1 MRIHLE
7 QLPESAKRVYRFEKR
22 RAVASGILESAG
34 HTFLLLIATAWFTSS
49 PLAKGVIVAG
59 GSVGLL
65 ISPWVVWATA
75 RLQWK
80 PNIAASRLFVFGAI
94 CLMAPA
100 VIPME
105 SVFIVGSVIGM
116 ATSSASIPLFTQIYQ
131 ENYPAL
137 VRGKLFSRTVMIRIS
152 SLIVFG
158 YLIGEALE
166 SDIGSFRWILV
177 LFGGAFLW
185 AALCVSRC
193 QVSRLQTS
201 ETLGWNRSLVWIVR
215 DRRFFWILTSWMLI
229 GFSNLMTLPL
239 RIEVLGSEKYGFE
252 YSPSQ
257 IAMLTVVVPSIVRL
271 IFSSIWGR
279 LFDRVNFFAIRIII
293 NMGLGLAIV
302 IFFTS
307 DNWNQFV
314 VASFIYGV
322 MAAGADVAW
331 HLWVTKIAPP
341 ERVADYMASHT
352 FLTGVRGALGP
363 VIGFLALEYFSKD
376 WIPGCVMVLVLAAC
390 YLLVPEWRSEQARR
404 KAI

>member
-34 HTFLLLIATAWFTSS
+34 HTFLLLIATAWFASS

-80 PNIAASRLFVFGAI
+80 PNVAASRLFVFGAF
-94 CLMAPA
+94 CLLAPA
-100 VIPME
+100 VFPME
-105 SVFIVGSVIGM
+105 SVFIFGSVVGM

-166 SDIGSFRWILV
+166 TDIGSFRWILV

-185 AALCVSRC
+185 AAVCVSRC
-193 QVSRLQTS
+193 QVSRLEKS
-201 ETLGWNRSLVWIVR
+201 ETLGWIRSLVWI
-215 DRRFFWILTSWMLI
+215 I
-229 GFSNLMTLPL
+229 
-239 RIEVLGSEKYGFE
+239 
-252 YSPSQ
+252 
-257 IAMLTVVVPSIVRL
+257 
-271 IFSSIWGR
+271 
-279 LFDRVNFFAIRIII
+279 
-293 NMGLGLAIV
+293 
-302 IFFTS
+302 
-307 DNWNQFV
+307 
-314 VASFIYGV
+314 
-322 MAAGADVAW
+322 
-331 HLWVTKIAPP
+331 
-341 ERVADYMASHT
+341 
-352 FLTGVRGALGP
+352 
-363 VIGFLALEYFSKD
+363 
-376 WIPGCVMVLVLAAC
+376 
-390 YLLVPEWRSEQARR
+390 
-404 KAI
+404 